1 MSVVAGLLGGLLI
14 LILSGD
20 ALVRGAV
27 ALANRL
33 GVPALVV
40 SLTVVG
46 FGTSAPELVVSFQAA
61 LRGESGI
68 AIGNIVGSNIV
79 NVLLILGLP
88 ALFIGLD
95 ATRADARASLVI
107 MLGAALLF
115 GLLAW
120 DGTVG
125 RLDGA
130 ILLASL
136 GAMILHTLRS
146 DRQERPDGAAGEN
159 DAPLSSATTAGLLV
173 AGLVGLPLGA
183 HLFIGAAVDLAEA
196 LAIPD
201 EVIGL
206 TLVAAG
212 TSLPE
217 LSATAIAAWRRRPD
231 VAIGNVIGSNIFNIL
246 GILGVTALAVPM
258 PVPGRIMAGD
268 FWIMV
273 GTSLLL
279 VPAVFAGMR
288 FSRPT
293 GAVLTGL
300 YAGYAIWLLD

>member
-1 MSVVAGLLGGLLI
+1 MSIALGLLAGLLFLVV
-14 LILSGD
+14 SGD

-27 ALANRL
+27 ALAERL
-33 GVPALVV
+33 GVPALIV
-40 SLTVVG
+40 SLTLVG
-46 FGTSAPELVVSFQAA
+46 FGTSAPELFVSLQAA
-61 LRGESGI
+61 LEGEPEI
-68 AIGNIVGSNIV
+68 AIGNVIGSNIV

-88 ALFIGLD
+88 ALFIGVD
-95 ATRADARASLVI
+95 ATRTDGRASFAI

-115 GLLAW
+115 GVLAL
-120 DGTVG
+120 DGSLG

-130 ILLASL
+130 ILLAGL
-136 GAMILHTLRS
+136 GAMILHTVRS
-146 DRQERPDGAAGEN
+146 GREVPPEEAPAGGLSAAV
-159 DAPLSSATTAGLLV
+159 TAGLLV

-183 HLFIGAAVDLAEA
+183 HFFIGAAVDLAEA
-196 LAIPD
+196 FAIPD

-217 LSATAIAAWRRRPD
+217 LSATAIAAWRRKPD

-258 PVPGRIMAGD
+258 PVPGRIMAAD
-268 FWIMV
+268 FWIMLA
-273 GTSLLL
+273 TTLLL

-288 FSRPT
+288 FSRPA

-300 YAGYAIWLLD
+300 YGGYAIWLLD